1 LPSCAKP
8 PDTPAADVARFA
20 TVVLSSRIDPEPE
33 SIRGGIEVEKV
44 DTLRHDVLPFP
55 AMADLAR
62 LIVNVPDWPK
72 PGVVFKDITPLLRDP
87 AALSLAVEYMAQ
99 PYRGKHIDVIAS
111 AESRGFI
118 FGVAVAQNI
127 SAGFVPIRKPGKL
140 PREVLTAEYA
150 LEYGV
155 DKLQIH
161 ADALKPGDK
170 VLLIDDVLATG
181 GTMTACCKLVED
193 LGAEVAGIAVL
204 IELGF
209 LHGRETLG
217 KYDIHSVIYV
227 P

>member
-1 LPSCAKP
+1 
-8 PDTPAADVARFA
+8 
-20 TVVLSSRIDPEPE
+20 
-33 SIRGGIEVEKV
+33 VEKV
-44 DTLRHDVLPFP
+44 GTLRHDGLPFP

-62 LIVNVPDWPK
+62 LIENVPDWPK

-99 PYRGKHIDVIAS
+99 PYRGKHIDAVAS

-140 PREVLTAEYA
+140 PRKVFTAEYA

-161 ADALKPGDK
+161 VDAVKPGDK
-170 VLLIDDVLATG
+170 VLLVDDVLATG

-193 LGAEVAGIAVL
+193 LGAEVAGVAVL

-209 LHGRETLG
+209 LHGRRTLG
-217 KYDIHSVIYV
+217 KYDVHSVIYV